1 MQTPTQSI
9 PNNRPNADTTSLL
22 RGAAR
27 FLLLFLVV
35 GVADLAVAQAAG
47 YPGQK
52 LLEFARAYIIAP
64 LGLLSIVVAL
74 AASVFRPD
82 FVRGA
87 VYAAIISAVLF
98 FLISSAPSLMNAM
111 KG

>member
-1 MQTPTQSI
+1 MQSSLR
-9 PNNRPNADTTSLL
+9 RPLSPEHAALL
-22 RGAAR
+22 RGLAR
-27 FLLLFLVV
+27 FTLLFCVV
-35 GVADLAVAQAAG
+35 FVADAAFAQSG

-52 LLEFARAYIIAP
+52 LLEFGKNYIIAP

-87 VYAAIISAVLF
+87 VYSAIISAILF
-98 FLISSAPSLMNAM
+98 FLIASAPTLMTAM

>member
-1 MQTPTQSI
+1 MSNPLQS
-9 PNNRPNADTTSLL
+9 PHPHKSTDTTSLL

-27 FLLLFLVV
+27 FLLVFLLL
-35 GVADLAVAQAAG
+35 GVAEAALAQTSG

-52 LLEFARAYIIAP
+52 LLEFGRNYIIAP

-87 VYAAIISAVLF
+87 VYSAIISAILF
-98 FLISSAPSLMNAM
+98 FLISSAPTLMTAM